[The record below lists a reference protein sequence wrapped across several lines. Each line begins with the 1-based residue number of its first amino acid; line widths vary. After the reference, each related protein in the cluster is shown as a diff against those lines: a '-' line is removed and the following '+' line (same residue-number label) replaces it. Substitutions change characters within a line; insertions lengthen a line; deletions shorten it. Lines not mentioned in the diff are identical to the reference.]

1 MTDPDNEWDDLEA
14 GWDATGA
21 LVGPTSDEVKARKA
35 LVGPKPD
42 EASSL
47 AALRALE
54 QAGREAPGTEDAPT
68 SGGKTTARPEEFE
81 GHALDAIETG
91 DGNYLEP
98 PD

>member
-21 LVGPTSDEVKARKA
+21 LVGPTPDEVNARKA
-35 LVGPKPD
+35 LVGPTRD

-47 AALRALE
+47 EVLRRQAA
-54 QAGREAPGTEDAPT
+54 GEARGTEDVSTA
-68 SGGKTTARPEEFE
+68 GGKATTRAEECE
-81 GHALDAIETG
+81 GRALDAITDN